1 MIAVPPLFTSCIQPV
16 FAPVRCSLTSGSLTG
31 TGREHLLPYIFCTAF
46 WVFRFK
52 SYLPRISFKK
62 PCSRWV
68 SLSAASLHVLL
79 FLSTFYILLMI
90 RAASRFVKKFFS
102 SDSSPAPHR
111 QSASPLP
118 CSPPSSLLFPDR
130 PGILQT
136 LSSAPR
142 TPGFCKYG
150 FVSPIVP
157 SDTPLAH
164 QGLHNPIRQMAAQS
178 LLSLF
183 TFPAHGLRTSYEPVP
198 IRTRRQN
205 ACRFANTSSI

>member
-1 MIAVPPLFTSCIQPV
+1 MFTSCIQPV

-52 SYLPRISFKK
+52 ATFHASPSKK

-118 CSPPSSLLFPDR
+118 CSPPSSLLFSRSTRYPANAVICATNARLLQVRIRLPRSCLPTR
-130 PGILQT
+130 PWHIRDSTIL
-136 LSSAPR
+136 SARWRPR
-142 TPGFCKYG
+142 ACCLF
-150 FVSPIVP
+150 S
-157 SDTPLAH
+157 H
-164 QGLHNPIRQMAAQS
+164 S
-178 LLSLF
+178 LRMDSE
-183 TFPAHGLRTSYEPVP
+183 TSYEPVP